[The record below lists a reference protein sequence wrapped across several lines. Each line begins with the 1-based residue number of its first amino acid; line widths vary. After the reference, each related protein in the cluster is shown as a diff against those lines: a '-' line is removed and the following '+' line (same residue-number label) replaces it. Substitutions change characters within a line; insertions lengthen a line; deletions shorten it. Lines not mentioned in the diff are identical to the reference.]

1 MKRKKDD
8 AAPELQPEDLTPAV
22 GGEAGWDGPTRAG
35 DESELADLAA
45 ESLLAQDEAD
55 EAEGVAEEV
64 NLEDASAGVEA
75 AAEGSPADD
84 ELATER
90 VSLDENAAE
99 PAVVEREAVSES
111 VSVEVDLG
119 TEVLIADAASDEGS
133 GDVSEAADAALASDE
148 ASDETNDVGEVAA
161 AGELSAEAAAEE
173 SADGEI
179 AAEAAGEGSE
189 AAAGEG
195 GAAVAGEGGEAAA
208 GAEDDEDAE
217 PPVESAD
224 RLESIVASLLFAS
237 DRALSVSDLKKLTN
251 ERDAKKLTA
260 ALEALRERHAE
271 TGIQLANMAGGW
283 QFRTNPVNAPWVSQ
297 LIAGKPQRLSRA
309 MLETLAIVAYRQPI
323 TRPEIDEIRGV
334 DCGPVLKTL
343 LDRGLV
349 RILGKKEDVGRPMLY
364 GTTPDFLKTFSLKD
378 LSELPTLREFH
389 ELSEQQM
396 AVVDAKA
403 PLPEGAV
410 PPPVG
415 APDAPRSPFAP
426 ATMDL
431 SPVDQKEEDD
441 LLAELETATIAASR
455 ASGPPPGQAE
465 GPTEPTEPQS

>member
-1 MKRKKDD
+1 MKRKKQD
-8 AAPELQPEDLTPAV
+8 AAPELQPEDLTPTV

-35 DESELADLAA
+35 DENEIADLAA
-45 ESLLAQDEAD
+45 ESMRAHSEDDEGA
-55 EAEGVAEEV
+55 A
-64 NLEDASAGVEA
+64 EA
-75 AAEGSPADD
+75 AETAAADD
-84 ELATER
+84 ELATEH
-90 VSLDENAAE
+90 VSLDEGAAE
-99 PAVVEREAVSES
+99 PAVLDREGVSES

-119 TEVLIADAASDEGS
+119 TEVSIAEAGADDAAEESSAAVEGAAE
-133 GDVSEAADAALASDE
+133 VEA
-148 ASDETNDVGEVAA
+148 
-161 AGELSAEAAAEE
+161 SAEAASQESDGEGSAEAGSEE
-173 SADGEI
+173 SAGEVP
-179 AAEAAGEGSE
+179 AEVSAEAAGEVSAE
-189 AAAGEG
+189 AAGES
-195 GAAVAGEGGEAAA
+195 AEAAQA
-208 GAEDDEDAE
+208 GDEDEDTE

-260 ALEALRERHAE
+260 ALEALRARHAE
-271 TGIQLANMAGGW
+271 TGIQLAALGGGW
-283 QFRTNPVNAPWVSQ
+283 QFRTNPINAPWVSK

-403 PLPEGAV
+403 PLPEGAP

-431 SPVDQKEEDD
+431 SPVEQ
-441 LLAELETATIAASR
+441 
-455 ASGPPPGQAE
+455 
-465 GPTEPTEPQS
+465 

>member
-1 MKRKKDD
+1 MKRKKND

-22 GGEAGWDGPTRAG
+22 GGEAGEIGEAGEVGEVGWDGPTRAG
-35 DESELADLAA
+35 DESEIAELAA
-45 ESLLAQDEAD
+45 ESLRAQDEA
-55 EAEGVAEEV
+55 EA
-64 NLEDASAGVEA
+64 
-75 AAEGSPADD
+75 GSPADD
-84 ELATER
+84 ELAAER
-90 VSLDENAAE
+90 VNLDENAAE
-99 PAVVEREAVSES
+99 PAVIEREAVSES

-119 TEVLIADAASDEGS
+119 TEVLIADGP
-133 GDVSEAADAALASDE
+133 SDE
-148 ASDETNDVGEVAA
+148 ASDGADVEASNTASDENGD
-161 AGELSAEAAAEE
+161 AGEGVATGEPSAEAAGDE
-173 SADGEI
+173 SADGEVS
-179 AAEAAGEGSE
+179 AEA
-189 AAAGEG
+189 
-195 GAAVAGEGGEAAA
+195 AGEGGEAAA

-237 DRALSVSDLKKLTN
+237 DRALSVGDLKKLTN

-283 QFRTNPVNAPWVSQ
+283 QFRTNPINAPWVSQ